1 MAWVFGTW
9 IIAAATIVVFAIV
22 TSALGHSSN
31 ILIDSRGRYSLNR
44 FQVVV
49 WTVVV
54 LSLICGVAGGR
65 LFAHRP
71 DVLSFAIPSDVLG
84 LLGISVGSAVLAT
97 AVKISKSTSHP
108 ERIAANQ
115 HGAKASFWE
124 MLLVEEGASAN
135 KTIDVTKFQ
144 NFAFTAVSV
153 VTYVALAAAE
163 IKAAGDPAKITSL
176 PTFPPAFLALLGISH
191 AGYLGGKIPSP
202 VGTPEGYTVA
212 NRCERPDPN
221 GANPEGGLAG
231 VDVESAAAAS
241 QTGAVPQNDH

>member
-1 MAWVFGTW
+1 MAWVFGIW
-9 IIAAATIVVFAIV
+9 VIAAAIIVVFAVV
-22 TSALGHSSN
+22 TSALGRSSN
-31 ILIDSRGRYSLNR
+31 ILIDGRGRYSLNR

-65 LFAHRP
+65 LLAHRP
-71 DVLSFAIPSDVLG
+71 DVLSFDVPSDVLG

-97 AVKISKSTSHP
+97 AVKISKSTTHP

-115 HGAKASFWE
+115 HGAKASVWE

-144 NFAFTAVSV
+144 NFAFTV
-153 VTYVALAAAE
+153 VLVVAYVTLAAAQ
-163 IKAAGDPAKITSL
+163 IKAAGDPANITSL
-176 PTFPPAFLALLGISH
+176 PTFPPTFLALLGISH

-202 VGTPEGYTVA
+202 AGTPDGYTVA
-212 NRCERPDPN
+212 NRAALPDPN
-221 GANPEGGLAG
+221 GANPGGGLIG
-231 VDVESAAAAS
+231 VDVESAAAVPP
-241 QTGAVPQNDH
+241 TGAPPHVAP